1 MWLHRALKV
10 REARVLYFAER
21 FGANDL
27 RVGQLFEETA
37 DKNSHFFAPW
47 KELVTMFWR
56 HLADDLETTLPEY
69 DYYKDYMEGN
79 SAMDTA
85 KFLFEAVPI

>member
-1 MWLHRALKV
+1 
-10 REARVLYFAER
+10 
-21 FGANDL
+21 
-27 RVGQLFEETA
+27 
-37 DKNSHFFAPW
+37 
-47 KELVTMFWR
+47 MFWR
-56 HLADDLETTLPEY
+56 HLADDLETMLPEY